1 MTTCSSILAW
11 KISWT
16 EEPDGVPWGH
26 KESDTSECVHTHTHT
41 HTQTHTHTCLL
52 LTARELVNA
61 VSAWEPLLGCKSVGG
76 KERTNSQGFLSNTA
90 LFGLLVQ
97 QERSIHG
104 ALIMSHSCSKS
115 LTDPHYLKH

>member
-1 MTTCSSILAW
+1 MGFH
-11 KISWT
+11 
-16 EEPDGVPWGH
+16 GVT
-26 KESDTSECVHTHTHT
+26 KSQTQVSACTHTQA

-76 KERTNSQGFLSNTA
+76 KGRTNSQGFLSNTA